1 VVIADHVFLER
12 VLANLLLNAFRA
24 SEQSE
29 AETVEIDSST
39 DDGHAIV
46 RVVDHGPG
54 IPQAAREQLF
64 HPFFDL
70 DERNPRLGRGLG
82 LAISKGFIDLMAGR
96 IWVED
101 TAGGGATLAFSL
113 PTAGERP

>member
-1 VVIADHVFLER
+1 
-12 VLANLLLNAFRA
+12 
-24 SEQSE
+24 
-29 AETVEIDSST
+29 
-39 DDGHAIV
+39 
-46 RVVDHGPG
+46 VDHGPG

-82 LAISKGFIDLMAGR
+82 LAISKGFIDLMDGI

-113 PTAGERP
+113 PTAGEHP